1 MVRTGW
7 SQRNWNRGSDDLAVH
22 LVHSEKM
29 RWFWSNSHSLKRRE
43 GCAPIRPT
51 GITRT
56 VIGQLDKR
64 EVGGGWL
71 IDWLTDSQSVVC
83 FIWRVSITMV
93 TKQQKKEMVAGFD
106 ELETEMMGESPE
118 EMQTRLA
125 DLSDS
130 DLGKYL

>member
-1 MVRTGW
+1 
-7 SQRNWNRGSDDLAVH
+7 
-22 LVHSEKM
+22 
-29 RWFWSNSHSLKRRE
+29 
-43 GCAPIRPT
+43 
-51 GITRT
+51 
-56 VIGQLDKR
+56 
-64 EVGGGWL
+64 
-71 IDWLTDSQSVVC
+71 
-83 FIWRVSITMV
+83 MV

>member
-1 MVRTGW
+1 M
-7 SQRNWNRGSDDLAVH
+7 
-22 LVHSEKM
+22 
-29 RWFWSNSHSLKRRE
+29 
-43 GCAPIRPT
+43 
-51 GITRT
+51 
-56 VIGQLDKR
+56 
-64 EVGGGWL
+64 

-93 TKQQKKEMVAGFD
+93 SKQQKKEMVAGFD